1 MTVPRKGVRTPL
13 RFELSG
19 SEPSDKPQL
28 RSVNSP
34 EKATPTPRATE
45 WAAITTAAK
54 PRVVVEGM
62 RKATSTDESDGAL
75 LRRGMPGGAEA
86 VVKEIGRASCRERG

>member
-1 MTVPRKGVRTPL
+1 M
-13 RFELSG
+13 
-19 SEPSDKPQL
+19 KPQS

-34 EKATPTPRATE
+34 EKATPTPTATE

-54 PRVVVEGM
+54 PRVFVEGM

-86 VVKEIGRASCRERG
+86 VVRFGLTSGTPGFRLVLD